1 MSSLKQFL
9 TASGAAIL
17 LVACGPVP
25 SESEES
31 SNPEQPFEFV
41 QGETEISGRTSD
53 GVDYFGTLYF
63 GELPAKAPLIHLFHQ
78 GGSNGRG
85 EYRPLVSWLN
95 ENGYRA
101 IAWDL
106 RSGGD
111 LFGENNRTAGN
122 LGDADDGFCAAYAE
136 VDDVVRRSSAIAHN
150 APVIVWGS
158 SYSGALV
165 FQAAANRPENVDA
178 VIAFSPA
185 SGGPLAD
192 CRARDYLTGLKA
204 PALVLRPA
212 SEMERESSVEQR
224 DIFETA
230 GVEFFVIENG
240 IHGSSMLVDER
251 TEADMSEARASVLQ
265 WLNAQTGKGN

>member
-1 MSSLKQFL
+1 MSPLKQFL
-9 TASGAAIL
+9 TASGAAMLIA
-17 LVACGPVP
+17 ACGPASP
-25 SESEES
+25 DSDGA
-31 SNPEQPFEFV
+31 SNPERPFELT
-41 QGETEISGRTSD
+41 QGETEISGRTAD

-63 GELPAKAPLIHLFHQ
+63 GGLPTEAPLIHLFHQ

-85 EYRPLVSWLN
+85 EYAPLTGWLN

-111 LFGENNRTAGN
+111 LFGENNRTVDS

-136 VDDVVRRSSAIAHN
+136 VEDIAKLSSSLAGN

-165 FQAAANRPENVDA
+165 FQAAAKYSEKIDA

-192 CRARDYLTGLKA
+192 CRARDYLAGLQA

-212 SEMERESSVEQR
+212 SEMERESSLEQR
-224 DIFETA
+224 DIFESA
-230 GVEFFVIENG
+230 GVEFLVIENG
-240 IHGSSMLVDER
+240 VHGSSMLVDER
-251 TEADMSEARASVLQ
+251 TENDMSEPRASVLQ
-265 WLNAQTGKGN
+265 WLDAQTGKGN